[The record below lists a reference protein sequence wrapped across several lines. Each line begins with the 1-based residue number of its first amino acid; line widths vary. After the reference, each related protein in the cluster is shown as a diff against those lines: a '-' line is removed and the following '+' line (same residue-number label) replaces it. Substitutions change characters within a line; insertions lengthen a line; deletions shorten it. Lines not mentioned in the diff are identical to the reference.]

1 MRSSATESERIREF
15 SLTRK
20 AGQEVGAGNC
30 LKCCCKVRT
39 GHMTEFLIFGIGV
52 QSGSSG
58 NWRFLVWKTLRTTPH
73 GQKRNEA
80 RDN

>member
-1 MRSSATESERIREF
+1 MREF

-20 AGQEVGAGNC
+20 AELEGGAGNC

-39 GHMTEFLIFGIGV
+39 GHMTECWIFGISM

-58 NWRFLVWKTLRTTPH
+58 NW
-73 GQKRNEA
+73 
-80 RDN
+80 